1 MTTSALSKNAC
12 SKPSCISISST
23 ANPMPPAE
31 RSSRDLLEAR
41 LRQASGTEPGRP
53 VPASPVVE
61 WGTGEE
67 AVVRTLLFQNT
78 SSEHVGGGGA
88 AQSTGGEQR
97 RNQRHDDRGGEHGN
111 KAHFAHRHRQQCLLA
126 D

>member
-1 MTTSALSKNAC
+1 
-12 SKPSCISISST
+12 
-23 ANPMPPAE
+23 MPPAE

-78 SSEHVGGGGA
+78 SAGA
-88 AQSTGGEQR
+88 ARRRVPTESSAEIKAIATAAASTMKR
-97 RNQRHDDRGGEHGN
+97 RTSLIATGN
-111 KAHFAHRHRQQCLLA
+111 NVCWRMTE
-126 D
+126 